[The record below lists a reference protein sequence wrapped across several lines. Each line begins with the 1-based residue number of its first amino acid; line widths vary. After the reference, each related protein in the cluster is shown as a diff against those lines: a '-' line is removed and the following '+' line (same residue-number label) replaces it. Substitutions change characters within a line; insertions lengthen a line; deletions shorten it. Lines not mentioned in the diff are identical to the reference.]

1 MIEKGR
7 PAPLGASWDGAGVNF
22 AIYSSAAEQVE
33 LCFFDDGLR
42 ETERHALTERSG
54 DAWHGYVPGCE
65 AGQVYGYRIHGRYS
79 PEEGLRCNPMKL
91 LIDPYAR
98 RLRGEFTWS
107 PAVFDFD
114 SSEEPAAMRRNGLD
128 SAGFVPKSVVVG
140 DKPTRQSEKPHIPW
154 AETVVYEAN
163 VRGYTMHHQELS
175 DADRGLFRGMRNAV
189 ILDYLK
195 SLGIT
200 SVELMPVHAF
210 IDEYHLHRRGLRNL
224 WGYNSIN
231 FFSPARRY
239 LGDDDIQDF
248 RDMVDAIHDAGMEVI
263 LDVVFNHTGEGDRLG
278 PTLSFRG
285 IDNLAY
291 YRTNKSNPS
300 EYINDTGCGNTINSS
315 HPVVRAL
322 VIDSLR
328 YWATDMGVDG
338 FRFDLATTLG
348 RNDDGF
354 EREHPLLE
362 AITADAVLQDVKL
375 IAEPWDPGPG
385 GYQLGNFPPG
395 WAEWNDR
402 YRDSVRRFWRGD
414 TGSAAEFAKRLHGSS
429 DVFEPGGRKPF
440 ASINFVTS
448 HDGFTL
454 ADIVSYERRHNEAN
468 GEGNRDGHA
477 ENHSCNYGTEGET
490 ADPDIIS
497 TRRRHRLNML
507 ATLLLSQG
515 TPMILAGDELG
526 NSQGGNNNAYAQDN
540 AVGWVDWAGATA
552 DAEFLDLVRKLIRLR
567 REIQMLRQ
575 PEFVHQKPDNNFGN
589 GIDWMHPDGNA
600 LTEADWPQV
609 RAFTVVLS
617 APPDSGPSPCS
628 AAAIFINGSHI
639 DLEFR
644 IAETGYGDTWETAFS
659 STGEPRRSADRNA
672 WDVESLSIVCVL
684 SGLPAAVRKL

>member
-7 PAPLGASWDGAGVNF
+7 AAPLGASWDGAGVNF
-22 AIYSSAAEQVE
+22 AVYSSAAERVE

-42 ETERHALTERSG
+42 ETGRHALTERSG
-54 DAWHGYVPGCE
+54 DVWHGYMPGCE
-65 AGQVYGYRIHGRYS
+65 PGQAYGYRVHGRYS
-79 PEEGLRCNPMKL
+79 PEAGLRCNPMKL

-98 RLRGEFTWS
+98 QLRGEFTWS

-114 SSEEPAAMRRNGLD
+114 PTPESAPMQRNDLD
-128 SAGFVPKSVVVG
+128 SAGFVPKCVVVG
-140 DKPTRQSEKPHIPW
+140 DKPARPPAGPQVPW
-154 AETVVYEAN
+154 TEMVIYEAN
-163 VRGYTMHHQELS
+163 ARGYTMHHPELS
-175 DADRGLFRGMRNAV
+175 DAERGLFRGMRNAA

-200 SVELMPVHAF
+200 SVELMPVQAF
-210 IDEYHLHRRGLRNL
+210 IDEHHLHRRGLRNL

-231 FFSPARRY
+231 FFSPALRY
-239 LGDDDIQDF
+239 LGDDDIRSF

-263 LDVVFNHTGEGDRLG
+263 LDVVFNHTGEGDRRG

-291 YRTNKSNPS
+291 YRTSKHDPS
-300 EYINDTGCGNTINSS
+300 VYVNDTGCGNTINSS

-322 VIDSLR
+322 VVDSLR

-362 AITADAVLQDVKL
+362 AITGDPVLQDVKL

-385 GYQLGNFPPG
+385 GYQLGNFPPR

-402 YRDSVRRFWRGD
+402 YRDAVRRFWRGD
-414 TGSAAEFAKRLHGSS
+414 TGSAGEFAKRLHGSS

-448 HDGFTL
+448 HDGFPL
-454 ADIVSYERRHNEAN
+454 ADVVSYERRHNEAN

-477 ENHSCNYGTEGET
+477 ENYSRNYGAEGET
-490 ADPDIIS
+490 ADADIIA
-497 TRRRHRLNML
+497 TRRRQRLNML

-552 DAEFLDLVRKLIRLR
+552 DADFLDCVRRLIRLR
-567 REIQMLRQ
+567 REIPLLRLAD
-575 PEFVHQKPDNNFGN
+575 FVHEKPGSRLVN
-589 GIDWMHPDGNA
+589 GIDWLHPDGNT
-600 LTEADWPQV
+600 LTDADWPEV
-609 RAFTVVLS
+609 RAFSVVLS
-617 APPDSGPSPCS
+617 AHKDSEPSPCS
-628 AAAIFINGSHI
+628 AVAIFVNGSHL
-639 DLEFR
+639 DLDFR
-644 IAETGYGDTWETAFS
+644 IPETGHGDTWETAFWS
-659 STGEPRRSADRNA
+659 AGEPRRNGDRNA
-672 WDVESLSIVCVL
+672 WQVESLSIVCLL
-684 SGLPAAVRKL
+684 SNTPEDARKP